1 MEGSQ
6 KVFKLLFSSV
16 SPGANPE
23 MDLRG
28 FEGNTRPLLLWPL
41 GATIQHRNEHRPD
54 GPTVVGGLIDHM
66 MPYLWPQLKPLSPI
80 SGVTRTG
87 KINTLVRFYEEA
99 LPNVTVFLIVISQFP
114 LNSSLK

>member
-16 SPGANPE
+16 SAGANPE

-41 GATIQHRNEHRPD
+41 GATISTGVSIGQMD
-54 GPTVVGGLIDHM
+54 
-66 MPYLWPQLKPLSPI
+66 PQLE
-80 SGVTRTG
+80 GV
-87 KINTLVRFYEEA
+87 
-99 LPNVTVFLIVISQFP
+99 
-114 LNSSLK
+114 